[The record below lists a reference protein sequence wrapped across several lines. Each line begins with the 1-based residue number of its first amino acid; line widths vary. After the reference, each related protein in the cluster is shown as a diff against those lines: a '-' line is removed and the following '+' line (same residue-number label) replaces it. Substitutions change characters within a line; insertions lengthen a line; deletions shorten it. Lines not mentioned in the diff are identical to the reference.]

1 MNSTDQNN
9 SDARVSLRL
18 VTGLEVASVMLSVLI
33 VTWAIIPLQAQNRW
47 LIAIPGLLAVA
58 LMAYS
63 HRLRGE
69 TLRSLGFS
77 LNHFGRALKLVAGP
91 TILGMT
97 VFAMIGYLNNSFHRG
112 SKLWLTILLLPFW
125 GLFQQYI
132 LQGFIYRRVR
142 FLLVDENAASGER
155 KKRITFAMIATA
167 VIFAGVH
174 LPNPALTLLTLI
186 GGLVWSWVYE
196 RAPNLIA
203 LAFSHAAMSVMLMT
217 SLPPWMLESMSV
229 GYKHFMYQPF

>member
-33 VTWAIIPLQAQNRW
+33 VTWAIIPLQSQNRW
-47 LIAIPGLLAVA
+47 LIAIPGLLAVS
-58 LMAYS
+58 LMTYS

-69 TLRSLGFS
+69 SLSDLGFT
-77 LNHFGRALKLVAGP
+77 LNHFGRALKLIAGP

-142 FLLVDENAASGER
+142 FLLVDENAA
-155 KKRITFAMIATA
+155 
-167 VIFAGVH
+167 
-174 LPNPALTLLTLI
+174 
-186 GGLVWSWVYE
+186 
-196 RAPNLIA
+196 
-203 LAFSHAAMSVMLMT
+203 
-217 SLPPWMLESMSV
+217 
-229 GYKHFMYQPF
+229 